1 MAGTEG
7 TSALKEGDTFTLDQ
21 WRAWPEGERW
31 ELIGGIAYCMSP
43 APKVRHQGLVGNLY
57 HALCTYLE
65 EMDCNPFISPVDVF
79 LPDGIDDSTETVVQP
94 DILVVCDPDKIKDD
108 GIYGAPD
115 FIAEVLSPSTA
126 YKDMSVKMK
135 LYELSGVREYWMVN
149 PDTGSVF
156 RYVLKDGH
164 YGAVTEILHGQG
176 VESAIFKGFVWLVPG
191 NSKLKSSTP

>member
-1 MAGTEG
+1 MAGTVG

-43 APKVRHQGLVGNLY
+43 APKVRHQGLVGSLY
-57 HALCTYLE
+57 YDLCTYLE
-65 EMDCNPFISPVDVF
+65 EKNCSPFIAPVDVF
-79 LPDGIDDSTETVVQP
+79 LPDGDAESTETVVQP
-94 DILVVCDPDKIKDD
+94 DILVVCDQDKMRED

-115 FIAEVLSPSTA
+115 FIAEILSPSTA

-135 LYELSGVREYWMVN
+135 LYESSGVREYWMVN

-156 RYVLKDGH
+156 RYVLKDGR
-164 YGAVTEILHGQG
+164 YGAVTEILRGES
-176 VESAIFKGFVWLVPG
+176 VESVIFKGFVWQVSG
-191 NSKLKSSTP
+191 NSKLKASTP